1 MNPRYVEKIT
11 EVLFIWNHH
20 HQDFH
25 RQNLHHQDLHRQN
38 LHHQDLHHIP
48 VLFPHRYKAVFFTR
62 LLRTGIGFWRIK
74 EE

>member
-11 EVLFIWNHH
+11 ESSSIWNHH
-20 HQDFH
+20 HQDLH

-48 VLFPHRYKAVFFTR
+48 VFFSINIRRYSSLVCYEQ
-62 LLRTGIGFWRIK
+62 G
-74 EE
+74 